1 MPEFLKNLLSFRL
14 VFVLLGGLFFYLVS
28 ITFDL
33 IFIPRL
39 EMKQPW
45 CDKWIERKIGFRT
58 QKECVQFPD
67 KLQELKYRH
76 NQKMEERFTY
86 KMFGIFLSAT
96 ILTFFVM
103 LLNPHKFFD
112 RNITLENCT
121 EAIAVAVFYGVIMG
135 FLLPVVFQALLPPPS
150 EWLPGE
156 FFEIQKAR
164 KEMILR
170 EIKMGVTSSLYTI
183 F

>member
-1 MPEFLKNLLSFRL
+1 MPEFFKNFLSFRL
-14 VFVLLGGLFFYLVS
+14 AYVLLGGLIFYLAS

-39 EMKQPW
+39 EMTPPW
-45 CDKWIERKIGFRT
+45 CDKWVERKIGYRT

-86 KMFGIFLSAT
+86 KMFGIFLCAS
-96 ILTFFVM
+96 ISTFLLM
-103 LLNPHKFFD
+103 LLNPYKFLD
-112 RNITLENCT
+112 QEITLET
-121 EAIAVAVFYGVIMG
+121 YAGAVVVAVFYGVIIG
-135 FLLPVVFQALLPPPS
+135 FLLPVVLQAVLPPPS
-150 EWLPGE
+150 DWLPNE

-170 EIKMGVTSSLYTI
+170 EISKQVTQQI
-183 F
+183 